1 MPHLTSTTGGA
12 TGASG
17 TIGGAT
23 GASGTSGDAT
33 GATGTLW
40 GAAGASGSATGTAVR
55 TALGVPGFA
64 HPLVAP
70 AQWATLARPGTPLD
84 WVALDV
90 AGGPGARPDP
100 HCLAA
105 ADPLHHAGVRVLG
118 RLDLAQGV
126 RARADLL
133 RDAHRYLDW
142 YRVDGFLLDRCPLG
156 RGELDGVRRVL
167 ADLRA
172 ITDTAHL
179 VLGHGTHPHP
189 GYAEHADQLVTFSG
203 SWSDYRWS
211 QVAEW
216 TADHPPERFC
226 HFVHGVPRGHLEE
239 ALRVARWQGAA
250 TIYFTDRTGGRGS
263 GDPWEA
269 MPGYW
274 DEIVSR
280 LGTGVSE

>member
-1 MPHLTSTTGGA
+1 MPHLTS
-12 TGASG
+12 
-17 TIGGAT
+17 
-23 GASGTSGDAT
+23 
-33 GATGTLW
+33 
-40 GAAGASGSATGTAVR
+40 TAVR
-55 TALGVPGFA
+55 TALGVPGYA

-70 AQWATLARPGTPLD
+70 AQWAELARPGTPLD

-90 AGGPGARPDP
+90 CAGPGARPDP
-100 HCLAA
+100 HCLEAA
-105 ADPLHHAGVRVLG
+105 GRLHHTGVRVLG

-126 RARADLL
+126 RDHAEL
-133 RDAHRYLDW
+133 RHDALRYLDW
-142 YRVDGFLLDRCPLG
+142 YQVDGFLLDRCPTG
-156 RGELDGVRRVL
+156 AAELPDVRRLL
-167 ADLRA
+167 AGLRA
-172 ITDTAHL
+172 VAGPTHL

-189 GYAEHADQLVTFSG
+189 GYAECADQLVTFAG
-203 SWSDYRWS
+203 PWSDYRWS

-216 TADHPPERFC
+216 TADYPPDRFC

-239 ALRVARWQGAA
+239 ALRIARWQGAA
-250 TIYFTDRTGGRGS
+250 TIYFTDRTGGRGQ